1 MIQGDE
7 MMNRQQVM
15 TGSTVLFSLFL
26 LTGLLLSSG
35 VVAETITIGT
45 PLTVSTENDTM
56 DDSIVRAVG
65 YGLAPVEQG
74 LSNAEKNLLGM
85 RAARNDALRNLAEK
99 IDLVL
104 VSARSS
110 VQEEA
115 IISDLVRTRVRA
127 LINNAKVVSESKLA
141 DGKFQVEVET
151 DLSGLTDPS
160 GLGK

>member
-1 MIQGDE
+1 
-7 MMNRQQVM
+7 MMNRQQVI
-15 TGSTVLFSLFL
+15 TGRAVLFFLFL

-45 PLTVSTENDTM
+45 PQTVTIENDLM
-56 DDSIVRAVG
+56 DNADSIVRAVG

-74 LSNAEKNLLGM
+74 FSNAEKNLLGM

-110 VQEEA
+110 VQEEV

-151 DLSGLTDPS
+151 DLTGLIDSP
-160 GLGK
+160 